1 MGLVL
6 AVDTEIDMAMGH
18 FRDLWI
24 YECSHCGRDL
34 EEGSCKRPQCL
45 EKRRKA
51 KEKIRQR
58 NIRWKDE
65 EKTKEMEQLTLDL
78 NDRRIDE

>member
-1 MGLVL
+1 
-6 AVDTEIDMAMGH
+6 MAMGH
-18 FRDLWI
+18 Y

-34 EEGSCKRPQCL
+34 EQGSCKRPQCL

-65 EKTKEMEQLTLDL
+65 QKLKEMGQLTLDL
-78 NDRRIDE
+78 DDRRIDE